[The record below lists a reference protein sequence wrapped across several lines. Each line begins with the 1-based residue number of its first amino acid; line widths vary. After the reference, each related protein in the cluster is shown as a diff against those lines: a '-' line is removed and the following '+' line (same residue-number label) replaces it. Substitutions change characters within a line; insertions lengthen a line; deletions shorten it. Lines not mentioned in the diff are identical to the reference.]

1 MLETRTQR
9 DKYLQELVQ
18 TDELLEAA
26 SQHHDVQEVE
36 RLRVKMAA
44 LSSLGE
50 TRECRHVWKGE
61 NYEDLIDYGYHE
73 R

>member
-1 MLETRTQR
+1 MLETGTQR

-18 TDELLEAA
+18 TDAFLESAI
-26 SQHHDVQEVE
+26 QHNDVQEVE

-50 TRECRHVWKGE
+50 RRECRPVWNGE
-61 NYEDLIDYGYHE
+61 N
-73 R
+73 

>member
-1 MLETRTQR
+1 MLETGTQR

-18 TDELLEAA
+18 TDALLESAI
-26 SQHHDVQEVE
+26 QHNDVQEVE

-50 TRECRHVWKGE
+50 TRECRRVWNGE
-61 NYEDLIDYGYHE
+61 N
-73 R
+73 

>member
-1 MLETRTQR
+1 METGTQR

-18 TDELLEAA
+18 TDAFLESAI
-26 SQHHDVQEVE
+26 QHNDVQEVG

-50 TRECRHVWKGE
+50 TRECRV
-61 NYEDLIDYGYHE
+61 
-73 R
+73 RF

>member
-1 MLETRTQR
+1 MLEMGTQR

-18 TDELLEAA
+18 TDALLESAI
-26 SQHHDVQEVE
+26 QHNDVQEVE

-50 TRECRHVWKGE
+50 MRECGPVWSGE
-61 NYEDLIDYGYHE
+61 N
-73 R
+73 

>member
-1 MLETRTQR
+1 MLETGTQR

-18 TDELLEAA
+18 TDALLESAM
-26 SQHHDVQEVE
+26 QHNDVQEVE

-50 TRECRHVWKGE
+50 TRECRLVWNGE
-61 NYEDLIDYGYHE
+61 N
-73 R
+73 

>member
-1 MLETRTQR
+1 MLETGTQR

-18 TDELLEAA
+18 TDALLESAI
-26 SQHHDVQEVE
+26 QHNDVQEVE

-50 TRECRHVWKGE
+50 MRECRPVWNGE
-61 NYEDLIDYGYHE
+61 N
-73 R
+73 